1 MTIIENRD
9 FIEGIF
15 STKEEAANYLKNHPD
30 TSQCRIIE
38 CNTSIFP
45 VYAAET
51 ERGTFRYFNDE
62 KAFIDFLR
70 NVDLTAISKKKGY
83 VFEIDETG
91 DCEEYE
97 THDGLLTLYVFGE
110 PFVSYAPNEDSLG
123 SCDHYHISI
132 SDRERILKSN
142 TISCLWE
149 DSESEKRLLLECFA
163 EGWFFGRFPQSTDLI
178 RKFFAPL

>member
-15 STKEEAANYLKNHPD
+15 YSQEEARNYLKHHPD

-38 CNTSIFP
+38 CNTSVFP
-45 VYAAET
+45 IYAAET
-51 ERGTFRYFNDE
+51 ERGAFRYFNDE

-70 NVDLTAISKKKGY
+70 DLDLTAISKKKGY

-97 THDGLLTLYVFGE
+97 THDGLLTLYVFEE
-110 PFVSYAPNEDSLG
+110 PFVSYTPNEDSLG
-123 SCDHYHISI
+123 SCDHYHIPI

-142 TISCLWE
+142 AISCLWE
-149 DSESEKRLLLECFA
+149 DSESKKELLLGYLA
-163 EGWFFGRFPQSTDLI
+163 EGWILGDFPKLTD
-178 RKFFAPL
+178 K